1 LKNIR
6 QRFLVFIIGSIVDII
21 RPLFEVNHKYIGLQ
35 YLKLGVLGGTLGM
48 TFSILMRSNLQ
59 NPGSLML
66 SPEEYNIAVSM
77 HGITMIFLMV
87 MPILIGGFG
96 NLVVPVIIGAPEMA
110 CPRLNNLS
118 LNLLIDAIFCLMVG
132 SVNGAGAGWTLYP
145 PLSLTL
151 SHPSFSIDSMILGL
165 HLAGLS
171 SILGGINFITTI
183 ICLRAPRV
191 YLHGVSLFVW
201 SIFIT
206 SFLIVLSMP
215 VLAAAI
221 TMLITDRHFNTGFYQ
236 AELGG
241 DPILYQHLFWFFG
254 HPEVYIL
261 ILPAFGIVSEIM
273 EFYCQRY
280 IFGYIGMVYAIIT
293 IAIAG
298 FLVWGH
304 HMFTVGLDADTR
316 AYFTAA
322 TMIIAVPTAIKIFS
336 WVFTIYRGS
345 IIFTIPI
352 LFTIGFIVLFTIGG
366 FTGIILASSPLDI
379 ILHDTYFVV
388 AHFHYVLSLGAL
400 FGIFAALYH
409 WLPLISSVPY
419 SVKLAKCHFILTFV
433 GVNLTFFPMHFMGLR
448 GMPRRISDFSSDFS
462 FLNSLSTFGSYIS
475 LISFFIFILILFL
488 LQIHKNLRFIPNFI

>member
-1 LKNIR
+1 
-6 QRFLVFIIGSIVDII
+6 
-21 RPLFEVNHKYIGLQ
+21 
-35 YLKLGVLGGTLGM
+35 M

-59 NPGSLML
+59 IAGSLIL
-66 SPEEYNIAVSM
+66 TPEEYNIAVSM

-96 NLVVPVIIGAPEMA
+96 NLAIPVLIGAPEMA
-110 CPRLNNLS
+110 FPRLNNLS
-118 LNLLIDAIFCLMVG
+118 LNLLIDAVICLMLG

-151 SHPSFSIDSMILGL
+151 SHPSFSVDSIILGL

-171 SILGGINFITTI
+171 SILGAINFITTI
-183 ICLRAPRV
+183 ICLRAPKV

-201 SIFIT
+201 SILVT

-221 TMLITDRHFNTGFYQ
+221 TMLLTDRHFNTGFYQ

-273 EFYCQRY
+273 EFYSQRP
-280 IFGYIGMVYAIIT
+280 IFGYSGMVYAIIT

-336 WVFTIYRGS
+336 WVVTIYRSS
-345 IIFTIPI
+345 IIFSVPI
-352 LFTIGFIVLFTIGG
+352 LFTLGFIVLFTIGG
-366 FTGIILASSPLDI
+366 FTGIILASSPLD
-379 ILHDTYFVV
+379 YF
-388 AHFHYVLSLGAL
+388 
-400 FGIFAALYH
+400 
-409 WLPLISSVPY
+409 
-419 SVKLAKCHFILTFV
+419 T
-433 GVNLTFFPMHFMGLR
+433 
-448 GMPRRISDFSSDFS
+448 
-462 FLNSLSTFGSYIS
+462 
-475 LISFFIFILILFL
+475 
-488 LQIHKNLRFIPNFI
+488 

>member
-1 LKNIR
+1 
-6 QRFLVFIIGSIVDII
+6 
-21 RPLFEVNHKYIGLQ
+21 
-35 YLKLGVLGGTLGM
+35 M

-59 NPGSLML
+59 IAGSLIL
-66 SPEEYNIAVSM
+66 TPEEYNIAVSM

-96 NLVVPVIIGAPEMA
+96 NLAIPVLIGAPEMA

-118 LNLLIDAIFCLMVG
+118 LNLLIDAVICLMLG

-151 SHPSFSIDSMILGL
+151 SHPSFSVDSIILGL

-171 SILGGINFITTI
+171 SILGAINFITTI
-183 ICLRAPRV
+183 ICLRAPKV

-201 SIFIT
+201 SILVT

-221 TMLITDRHFNTGFYQ
+221 TMLLTDRHFNTGFYQ

-273 EFYCQRY
+273 EFYSQRP
-280 IFGYIGMVYAIIT
+280 IFGYSGMVYAIIT

-336 WVFTIYRGS
+336 WVVTIYRSS
-345 IIFTIPI
+345 IIFSVPI
-352 LFTIGFIVLFTIGG
+352 LFTLGFIVLFTIGG

-400 FGIFAALYH
+400 FAIFAGFYH
-409 WLPLISSVPY
+409 WMPLISSTPY
-419 SVKLAKCHFILTFV
+419 SIKLAKIHFILSFI

-448 GMPRRISDFSSDFS
+448 GMPRRISDYSFDFS
-462 FLNSLSTFGSYIS
+462 YLNSISTLGSYIS
-475 LISFFIFILILFL
+475 LFSFIIFLLIL
-488 LQIHKNLRFIPNFI
+488 QFIQTPVKANPLINEKIK